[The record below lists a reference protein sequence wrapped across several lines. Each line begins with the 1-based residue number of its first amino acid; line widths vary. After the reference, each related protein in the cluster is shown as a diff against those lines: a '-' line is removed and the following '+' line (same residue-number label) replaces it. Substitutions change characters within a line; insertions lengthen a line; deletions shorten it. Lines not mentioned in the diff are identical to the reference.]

1 MYIRSKRIYVA
12 DGCVSGIISVE
23 DGKIADILNYNAKV
37 SVDFEADAFR
47 VLPGIIDKVKKVGT

>member
-23 DGKIADILNYNAKV
+23 DGKIADILN
-37 SVDFEADAFR
+37 
-47 VLPGIIDKVKKVGT
+47 